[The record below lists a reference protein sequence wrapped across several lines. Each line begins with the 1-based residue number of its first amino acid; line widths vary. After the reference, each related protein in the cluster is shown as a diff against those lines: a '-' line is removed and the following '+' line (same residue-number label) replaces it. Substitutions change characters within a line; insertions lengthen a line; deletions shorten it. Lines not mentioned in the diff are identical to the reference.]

1 MLCFMHVIGLLCLL
15 FFFFLILR
23 RPPRSTRT
31 DTLFPDTTLFR
42 SPGRFSCLRPKSLSQ
57 GMPPYHPRLPILAS
71 KRRMTSG
78 LCWPKIVLRAKGA
91 GGAGRHKSVGAAE
104 RAECRYGRVRRER
117 RAAEGAEE
125 IGRAHV

>member
-1 MLCFMHVIGLLCLL
+1 
-15 FFFFLILR
+15 
-23 RPPRSTRT
+23 
-31 DTLFPDTTLFR
+31 
-42 SPGRFSCLRPKSLSQ
+42 
-57 GMPPYHPRLPILAS
+57 MPPYHPRLPILAS

-117 RAAEGAEE
+117 RAAEGAEGQSRRVRLLRRSRLRSE
-125 IGRAHV
+125 EHTSELQSLMRISYAVFCVQKKILQHYLAAKR

>member
-1 MLCFMHVIGLLCLL
+1 
-15 FFFFLILR
+15 
-23 RPPRSTRT
+23 
-31 DTLFPDTTLFR
+31 
-42 SPGRFSCLRPKSLSQ
+42 
-57 GMPPYHPRLPILAS
+57 MPPYHPRLPILAS

-117 RAAEGAEE
+117 RAAEGAEGDRKSVVKGTRVSVRVDHGGSRIIQKKTDGLSRGDKE
-125 IGRAHV
+125 Y

>member
-1 MLCFMHVIGLLCLL
+1 
-15 FFFFLILR
+15 
-23 RPPRSTRT
+23 
-31 DTLFPDTTLFR
+31 
-42 SPGRFSCLRPKSLSQ
+42 
-57 GMPPYHPRLPILAS
+57 MPPYHPRLPILAS

-117 RAAEGAEE
+117 RAAEGAEGQSRRVRLLRRSRLLR
-125 IGRAHV
+125 ISWRYSRIACPCPVAFRMGMALGDDVNHRTINAGPPAP